1 MNKNIDE
8 KILDFLNEAEKK
20 KQKNGTET
28 KRNKNCLIA

>member
-20 KQKNGTET
+20 KQK
-28 KRNKNCLIA
+28 KISHQDL